1 MKILLDTHIF
11 LWALLSPER
20 LNEETVD
27 LLESME
33 TEKYLS
39 AASGWEIAA
48 KHTRGSIRLPDLPG
62 AFVISNMAAAGIRE
76 LPIGIRDPFLA
87 LDLPPHHHDSIDRL
101 LIAQAQSNQMY
112 IVTDDPIFSYYD
124 VKIIDC

>member
-20 LNEETVD
+20 LEDETVD
-27 LLESME
+27 LLESSE

-39 AASGWEIAA
+39 AASGWEIAS
-48 KHTRGSIRLPDLPG
+48 KHTLGSLTLPKAPWE
-62 AFVISNMAAAGIRE
+62 FVTTHMAAAGIRE
-76 LPIGIRDPFLA
+76 LPISVRDTMLA
-87 LDLPPHHHDSIDRL
+87 NDLPGHHSDLIDRL

-112 IVTDDPIFSYYD
+112 IVTDDPVFARYD

>member
-27 LLESME
+27 LLESAE

-39 AASGWEIAA
+39 AASCWEIAA
-48 KHTRGSIRLPDLPG
+48 KHERGDIRLPALPA
-62 AFVISNMAAAGIRE
+62 AFVMSNMAAAGIRE
-76 LPIGIRDPFLA
+76 MPIAVRDTFLA
-87 LDLPPHHHDSIDRL
+87 ADLPGHHRDQVDRL
-101 LIAQAQSNQMY
+101 LIAQAQSAQMY
-112 IVTDDPIFSYYD
+112 LVTDDPMFSYYD
-124 VKIIDC
+124 VKIIYC

>member
-11 LWALLSPER
+11 LWALLSPEN

-27 LLESME
+27 LLESPE

-39 AASGWEIAA
+39 AASAAEIVV
-48 KHTRGSIRLPDLPG
+48 KHNDGHIRLPATPLV
-62 AFVISNMAAAGIRE
+62 FVTNSMSAGGIRE
-76 LPIGIRDPFLA
+76 LPVGIRDTFAAGELPRHHS
-87 LDLPPHHHDSIDRL
+87 DLTDRL
-101 LIAQAQSNQMY
+101 LIAQARSNQMY

>member
-11 LWALLSPER
+11 LWALLSPDR
-20 LNEETVD
+20 LNDETVD
-27 LLESME
+27 LLESTE

-39 AASGWEIAA
+39 AASGWEITA
-48 KHTRGSIRLPDLPG
+48 KHARGDIRLPDEPS
-62 AFVISNMAAAGIRE
+62 AFVMSNMVIAGVRE
-76 LPIGIRDPFLA
+76 LVIGLRDQFLA
-87 LDLPPHHHDSIDRL
+87 GGLPRHHSDPVDRL
-101 LIAQAQSNQMY
+101 LIAQAQANQMY

>member
-27 LLESME
+27 LLESSE

-39 AASGWEIAA
+39 AASGWEIAT
-48 KHTRGSIRLPDLPG
+48 KHARGHIRLPDLPG
-62 AFVISNMAAAGIRE
+62 AFVTSNMAAAGIRE
-76 LPIGIRDPFLA
+76 LAIAVHDPFFAAELPRYHRDP
-87 LDLPPHHHDSIDRL
+87 IDRL
-101 LIAQAQSNQMY
+101 LIAQARTHQMY
-112 IVTDDPIFSYYD
+112 IVTDDPAFADYD
-124 VKIIDC
+124 VKIIYC

>member
-27 LLESME
+27 LLESAE

-39 AASGWEIAA
+39 AASCWEIAA
-48 KHTRGSIRLPDLPG
+48 RHGRGDLQLTALPG
-62 AFVISNMAAAGIRE
+62 PFVMSNMAAAGIRE
-76 LPIGIRDPFLA
+76 MPIAVRDAFA
-87 LDLPPHHHDSIDRL
+87 AADLPPHHSDQVDRL

-112 IVTDDPIFSYYD
+112 LVTDDPMFSYYD
-124 VKIIDC
+124 VKIIYC